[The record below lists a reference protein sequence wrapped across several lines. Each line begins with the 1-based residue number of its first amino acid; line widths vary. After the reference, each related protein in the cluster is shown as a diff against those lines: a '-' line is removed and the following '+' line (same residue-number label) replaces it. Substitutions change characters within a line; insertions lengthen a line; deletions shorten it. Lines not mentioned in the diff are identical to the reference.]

1 MKFNAKNRS
10 ELRLSVE
17 EYLLL
22 TSSSFEYSLDW
33 LPQID
38 DGYVSGEEPGVLP
51 ASKKDGHGQLSE
63 DLVKKL
69 LQLIDKVLADSKVT
83 DADMRLRLQ
92 ELDKWLRGA
101 KGVRL
106 MKE

>member
-1 MKFNAKNRS
+1 MKFKAKNRS
-10 ELRLSVE
+10 EFRLSVE

-33 LPQID
+33 LPQTD
-38 DGYVSGEEPGVLP
+38 DGYVSGEDPGVIP
-51 ASKKDGHGQLSE
+51 ASRKDDHGKLSRGR
-63 DLVKKL
+63 VKKL
-69 LQLIDKVLADSKVT
+69 LQLIDQILADSKVT
-83 DADMRLRLQ
+83 DSDMRLRLQ
-92 ELDKWLRGA
+92 EFVEWLRGA

>member
-1 MKFNAKNRS
+1 LKFNAKNRS
-10 ELRLSVE
+10 EFRLSVE

-33 LPQID
+33 LPQTD
-38 DGYVSGEEPGVLP
+38 DGYVSGEEPGVIP
-51 ASKKDGHGQLSE
+51 ASRKDDHGKLSKGR
-63 DLVKKL
+63 VKKL
-69 LQLIDKVLADSKVT
+69 LQLIDQILTDSKVT
-83 DADMRLRLQ
+83 DSDMGLRLQ
-92 ELDKWLRGA
+92 EFVEWLRGA

>member
-1 MKFNAKNRS
+1 MKFKAKNRS
-10 ELRLSVE
+10 EFRLSVE

-33 LPQID
+33 LPQTD
-38 DGYVSGEEPGVLP
+38 DGYVSGEDPGVIP
-51 ASKKDGHGQLSE
+51 ASRKDDHGKLSKGR
-63 DLVKKL
+63 VKKL
-69 LQLIDKVLADSKVT
+69 LQLIDQILTDSKVT
-83 DADMRLRLQ
+83 DSDMRLRLQ
-92 ELDKWLRGA
+92 EFVEWLRGA

>member
-1 MKFNAKNRS
+1 MKFKAKNRS
-10 ELRLSVE
+10 EFRLSVE

-33 LPQID
+33 LPQTD
-38 DGYVSGEEPGVLP
+38 DGYVSGEDPGVIP
-51 ASKKDGHGQLSE
+51 ASRKDDHGKLSKGR
-63 DLVKKL
+63 VKKL
-69 LQLIDKVLADSKVT
+69 LHLIDQILADSKVT
-83 DADMRLRLQ
+83 DSDMRLRLQ
-92 ELDKWLRGA
+92 EFVEWLRGA